1 MERVRGGDETEAQ
14 FADCV
19 RMIQRLYGL
28 SHGEA
33 LEKALLLHAHPERYH
48 NLLKAIKSVTNS

>member
-19 RMIQRLYGL
+19 RKIQTLYGL
-28 SHGEA
+28 SHKEA
-33 LEKALLLHAHPERYH
+33 LEKALILHAHPERLH
-48 NLLKAIKSVTNS
+48 NLLKAIESVTNS